1 MSSQSYDKMPLA
13 ELKKILKEEKE
24 KAKKKIIR
32 KIKKIAEEEDG
43 KHAFIRDYI
52 FYSSKDYK
60 ILKYINDLIEFMIEL
75 DGGNTDLL
83 EKGEK
88 KIELSEEGDLI
99 KKVFKL
105 LNKKIKVK
113 EAVPYVSVDIHAL
126 FHSMSNLSLTAHFD
140 LGKDFF
146 DRIEVIKFGQ
156 NSKKCGRKNKMG

>member
-43 KHAFIRDYI
+43 KHAFICDYI

-75 DGGNTDLL
+75 DGV
-83 EKGEK
+83 
-88 KIELSEEGDLI
+88 ILI
-99 KKVFKL
+99 
-105 LNKKIKVK
+105 
-113 EAVPYVSVDIHAL
+113 Y
-126 FHSMSNLSLTAHFD
+126 
-140 LGKDFF
+140 
-146 DRIEVIKFGQ
+146 
-156 NSKKCGRKNKMG
+156 